1 VRIGHAAAAVVLL
14 LAALA
19 AGAEE
24 TRVLQSE
31 DGAAIRYTMRTFA
44 PDAHLHDSPGDPAPT
59 DALQA
64 ARLVTRHL
72 AAGRVE
78 EVSLLSNAPKARF
91 ERLRESFNGWS
102 EDDFARAFGRYFAP
116 ENRVVGDVAIGKHRL
131 LMWYLK
137 DTDHLTGYFFVEVD
151 GKLLLDDV
159 PSETRA
165 NLRRVLEA
173 HRAGRAP

>member
-1 VRIGHAAAAVVLL
+1 MKIGFPPAAALLL

-24 TRVLQSE
+24 TRVLQTE
-31 DGAAIRYTMRTFA
+31 DGAAIRYTLRTFA
-44 PDAHLHDSPGDPAPT
+44 PDAHLRDSPEESGPT
-59 DALQA
+59 DALGA
-64 ARLVTRHL
+64 AKRVTRHL

-91 ERLRESFNGWS
+91 ERLQESFNGWS

-116 ENRVVGDVAIGKHRL
+116 GNRVVGDVAIGKHRL

-151 GKLLLDDV
+151 GRLLLDDV

-165 NLRRVLEA
+165 SLRRVLDA